1 MRQKKFLIVIPA
13 RKGSKRLKNKN
24 ILKINGKSLIQKT
37 IDFAL
42 KIKNVK
48 HILIS
53 SDINNINKHITLN
66 KKVLIPWLR
75 PKELS
80 ADKSKTED
88 VLYHAVNW
96 YKKKF
101 NNIDGIVLL
110 QTTSPIRSLKLVN
123 KAIAKYLI
131 TKKSVLS
138 VKKITLDKKNAKGN
152 IKKKNQI
159 YYPNGSIYIFS
170 QNQILEKKEIYN
182 QKSNLI
188 IENNYYRNIDIDHK
202 KDFDKAKKFIT
213 KNLY

>member
-1 MRQKKFLIVIPA
+1 MRQKKFLVVIPA

-42 KIKNVK
+42 KIENVK

-53 SDINNINKHITLN
+53 SDINNINKYITSN

-75 PKELS
+75 PKKLS
-80 ADKSKTED
+80 TDKSKTED
-88 VLYHAVNW
+88 VLYHAINW

-101 NNIDGIVLL
+101 NNIDGIILL
-110 QTTSPIRSLKLVN
+110 QTTSPIRSLKLTN
-123 KAIAKYLI
+123 KAISKYLL

-138 VKKITLDKKNAKGN
+138 VKKITFNKKNDKKN
-152 IKKKNQI
+152 IRKKNQL
-159 YYPNGSIYIFS
+159 YNPNGSIYIFS
-170 QNQILEKKEIYN
+170 QNQILKKKEIYN

-202 KDFDKAKKFIT
+202 KDFDKAKKFII
-213 KNLY
+213 KN